1 MYQYLFVNLNSKN
14 LRTDYMISYLQV
26 ENLTKSYGELSLFEN
41 ISFGVGQGQKIAL
54 IAKNGTGKTTLL
66 NIISGLDSQDS
77 GNISFRG
84 DLKIAYLEQNPELNI
99 SNTILNEVFNSTDP
113 VLSVIR
119 DYERIINE
127 DNQEL
132 MADILEKMDHFKA
145 WDYENKVKQILS
157 KLKITNLEQIIGEL
171 SGGQKKRVGL
181 AKVLITDADFLIL
194 DEPTNHLDLEMI
206 EWLEEYLNKSKGTL
220 LMVTHDR
227 YFLDRVCNEIIEI
240 ESNNLYTYKGNYS
253 YYLEKRAERIE
264 NLNAEVGKAQKLM
277 KTEQEWIRRMP
288 QARGTKAK
296 YRVDAFEDIK
306 KKAGSGFKEA
316 KMDLDIKSA
325 RLGNKILELDHLY
338 KSYGDLK
345 LLEDF
350 SYKFQR
356 GEKIGIV
363 GKNGTGKSTFLNMI
377 TQNIKA
383 DSGSIEIGETVV
395 YGYYKQ
401 DGITI
406 NENEKIIDVIKEIA
420 ESIDLGNGK
429 LMSASQFLEYFLF
442 PSKTQYNQVCKLSG
456 GEKRRLYLM
465 TVLMKNPNFLIL
477 DEPTNDLDI
486 MTLNVLEDYLLSF
499 SGCLIIV
506 SHDRYFMDKVVDQLF
521 VFEGN
526 GIIRNFPGN
535 YTIYRDSLDEQEKA
549 VKKIEK
555 QATPKKEKPK
565 QEQPKKLSFN
575 EKREFEQLEVDIE
588 TLTSEKAEIEVA
600 MSSGS
605 LSNDELMEK
614 ASRIEKVIEL
624 IDEKEFRWLDL
635 SERA

>member
-1 MYQYLFVNLNSKN
+1 
-14 LRTDYMISYLQV
+14 MISYLQV
-26 ENLTKSYGELSLFEN
+26 ENLSKSYGDLILFEG

-54 IAKNGTGKTTLL
+54 IAKNGTGKTSLL
-66 NIISGLDSQDS
+66 NIIAGIDSQDF
-77 GNISFRG
+77 GDVIFRN
-84 DLKIAYLEQNPELNI
+84 DIKVAYLQQNPNLEN
-99 SNTILNEVFNSTDP
+99 SNTVLNEVFNSDDP

-119 DYERIINE
+119 EYEKVISSN
-127 DNQEL
+127 DQEK
-132 MADILEKMDHFKA
+132 MTEILEKMDQYKA

-157 KLKITNLEQIIGEL
+157 KLKITNFDQVIGQL

-181 AKVLITDADFLIL
+181 AKVLITDPDFLIL

-227 YFLDRVCNEIIEI
+227 YFLDRVCNEIIEMDANSI
-240 ESNNLYTYKGNYS
+240 YTYKGNYS

-264 NLNAEVGKAQKLM
+264 NINAEVGKAQKLL
-277 KTEQEWIRRMP
+277 KTEQEWMRRMP

-296 YRVDAFEDIK
+296 YRIDAFYELK
-306 KKAGSGFKEA
+306 KKAAAGFKEDG
-316 KMDLDIKSA
+316 MELDIKSA
-325 RLGNKILELDHLY
+325 RLGKKILELEGLY
-338 KSYGDLK
+338 KNFDDLK
-345 LLEDF
+345 ILEDF

-363 GKNGTGKSTFLNMI
+363 GKNGTGKSTFLNII
-377 TQNIKA
+377 TRNLEP

-406 NENEKIIDVIKEIA
+406 NENERIIDVIKDIA

-442 PSKTQYNQVCKLSG
+442 PPKTQYNYVSKLSG

-486 MTLNVLEDYLLSF
+486 MTLNVLEEYLMNF
-499 SGCLIIV
+499 KGCLIIV
-506 SHDRYFMDKVVDQLF
+506 SHDRYFMDKVVDQMF
-521 VFEGN
+521 AFEGM
-526 GIIRNFPGN
+526 GKIRNFPGN
-535 YTIYRDSLDEQEKA
+535 YTIYRDTIAEEEKEL
-549 VKKIEK
+549 KKIEK
-555 QATPKKEKPK
+555 PAKPKKEKPK
-565 QEQPKKLSFN
+565 SNNTIKKLSFN
-575 EKREFEQLEVDIE
+575 EKREFEQLEVDLEALNAEKEELE
-588 TLTSEKAEIEVA
+588 TA
-600 MSSGS
+600 MSSGT
-605 LSNDELMEK
+605 LANDELMQK
-614 ASRIEKVIEL
+614 ASRIEEVINL
-624 IDEKEFRWLDL
+624 IDEKELRWLEL

>member
-1 MYQYLFVNLNSKN
+1 
-14 LRTDYMISYLQV
+14 MISYLQV
-26 ENLTKSYGELSLFEN
+26 ENLTKSYGELTLFEN

-77 GNISFRG
+77 GDISFRS
-84 DLKIAYLEQNPELNI
+84 DLKIAYLEQNPDLNN

-127 DNQEL
+127 NDQEA
-132 MADILEKMDHFKA
+132 MSDIIEKMDQFKA

-157 KLKITNLEQIIGEL
+157 KLKITNFDQIIGEL

-240 ESNNLYTYKGNYS
+240 ESNTIFTYKGNYS

-306 KKAGSGFKEA
+306 KKASSGFKET

-325 RLGNKILELDHLY
+325 RLGNKILELDRLY

-345 LLEDF
+345 ILEDF

-377 TQNIKA
+377 TRNIEA

-406 NENEKIIDVIKEIA
+406 NENERIIDVIKEIA

-429 LMSASQFLEYFLF
+429 MMSASQFLEYFLF
-442 PSKTQYNQVCKLSG
+442 PTKTQYNQVAKLSG

-535 YTIYRDSLDEQEKA
+535 YTIYRDSLDQQEKEI
-549 VKKIEK
+549 KKTEK
-555 QATPKKEKPK
+555 LSTPKKEKPK
-565 QEQPKKLSFN
+565 SEPTKKLSFN
-575 EKREFEQLEVDIE
+575 EKREFEQLEIDIE
-588 TLTSEKAEIEVA
+588 TLTSEKEEIEIA
-600 MSSGS
+600 MSSGN

-624 IDEKEFRWLDL
+624 IDEKEFRWLEL

>member
-1 MYQYLFVNLNSKN
+1 
-14 LRTDYMISYLQV
+14 MISYLQV
-26 ENLTKSYGELSLFEN
+26 ENLTKSYGDLTLFEE

-77 GNISFRG
+77 GEISFRS
-84 DLKIAYLEQNPELNI
+84 DLKIAYLEQNPDLNH
-99 SNTILNEVFNSTDP
+99 SNTVLNEVFNSTDP

-127 DNQEL
+127 DDQEA
-132 MADILEKMDHFKA
+132 MADIIEKMDQFKA

-157 KLKITNLEQIIGEL
+157 KLKITNFDQAIGEL

-181 AKVLITDADFLIL
+181 AKVLITDPDLLIL

-206 EWLEEYLNKSKGTL
+206 EWLEEFLNKSKGTL

-296 YRVDAFEDIK
+296 YRVDAFQDLK

-316 KMDLDIKSA
+316 SMDLDIKSA
-325 RLGNKILELDHLY
+325 RLGKKILEFDHLN
-338 KSYGDLK
+338 KSFGNLK
-345 LLEDF
+345 ILEDF

-363 GKNGTGKSTFLNMI
+363 GKNGTGKSTFLNII
-377 TQNIKA
+377 TQNIEA
-383 DSGSIEIGETVV
+383 DSGTIEIGETVV

-420 ESIDLGNGK
+420 ETIDLGNGK
-429 LMSASQFLEYFLF
+429 VMSASQFLEYFLF
-442 PSKTQYNQVCKLSG
+442 PTKTQHNQVSKLSG

-465 TVLMKNPNFLIL
+465 TVLIKNPNFLIL

-486 MTLNVLEDYLLSF
+486 MTLNVLEDYLLNF

-521 VFEGN
+521 VFEGH
-526 GIIRNFPGN
+526 GEIRNFPGN
-535 YTIYRDSLDEQEKA
+535 YTIYRDSVDQELKQQ
-549 VKKIEK
+549 KKSEK
-555 QATPKKEKPK
+555 QIKPKKEKPK
-565 QEQPKKLSFN
+565 QEQSKKLSFN

-588 TLTSEKAEIEVA
+588 TLTSEKEEIETA

-614 ASRIEKVIEL
+614 ASRIEQVIEL
-624 IDEKEFRWLDL
+624 IDEKEFRWLEL

>member
-1 MYQYLFVNLNSKN
+1 
-14 LRTDYMISYLQV
+14 MISYLQV
-26 ENLTKSYGELSLFEN
+26 ENLSKSYGDLTLFEG

-54 IAKNGTGKTTLL
+54 IAKNGTGKTSLL
-66 NIISGLDSQDS
+66 NIIAGIDSQDF
-77 GNISFRG
+77 GDVIFRN
-84 DLKIAYLEQNPELNI
+84 DIKVAYLQQNPNLEN
-99 SNTILNEVFNSTDP
+99 SNTVLNEVFNSDDP

-119 DYERIINE
+119 EYEKVISSN
-127 DNQEL
+127 DQEK
-132 MADILEKMDHFKA
+132 MTEILEKMDQYKA

-157 KLKITNLEQIIGEL
+157 KLKITNFDQVIGQL

-181 AKVLITDADFLIL
+181 AKVLITDPDFLIL

-227 YFLDRVCNEIIEI
+227 YFLDRVCNEIIEMDANSI
-240 ESNNLYTYKGNYS
+240 YTYKGNYS

-264 NLNAEVGKAQKLM
+264 NINAEVGKAQKLL
-277 KTEQEWIRRMP
+277 KTEQEWMRRMP

-296 YRVDAFEDIK
+296 YRIDAFYELK
-306 KKAGSGFKEA
+306 KKAAAGFKEDG
-316 KMDLDIKSA
+316 MELDIKSA
-325 RLGNKILELDHLY
+325 RLGKKILELEGLY
-338 KSYGDLK
+338 KSFGDLK
-345 LLEDF
+345 ILEDF

-363 GKNGTGKSTFLNMI
+363 GKNGTGKSTFLNII
-377 TQNIKA
+377 TRNLEP

-406 NENEKIIDVIKEIA
+406 NENERIIDVIKDIA

-429 LMSASQFLEYFLF
+429 VMSASQFLEYFLF
-442 PSKTQYNQVCKLSG
+442 PPKTQYNYVSKLSG

-486 MTLNVLEDYLLSF
+486 MTLNVLEEYLMNF
-499 SGCLIIV
+499 KGCLIIV
-506 SHDRYFMDKVVDQLF
+506 SHDRYFMDKVVDQMF
-521 VFEGN
+521 AFEGM
-526 GIIRNFPGN
+526 GKIRNFPGN
-535 YTIYRDSLDEQEKA
+535 YTIYRDTIAEEEKEL
-549 VKKIEK
+549 KKIEK
-555 QATPKKEKPK
+555 PVKPKKEKPK
-565 QEQPKKLSFN
+565 SNNSVKKLSFN
-575 EKREFEQLEVDIE
+575 EKREFEQLEVDLEALNTEKEELE
-588 TLTSEKAEIEVA
+588 TT
-600 MSSGS
+600 MSSGT
-605 LSNDELMEK
+605 LANDELMQK
-614 ASRIEKVIEL
+614 ASRIEEVINL
-624 IDEKEFRWLDL
+624 IDEKELRWLEL

>member
-1 MYQYLFVNLNSKN
+1 
-14 LRTDYMISYLQV
+14 MISYLQV
-26 ENLTKSYGELSLFEN
+26 ENLTKSYGDLTLFEN
-41 ISFGVGQGQKIAL
+41 ISFGIARGQKIAL

-66 NIISGLDSQDS
+66 NIVSGIDSQDS
-77 GNISFRG
+77 GDVTFRS
-84 DLKIAYLEQNPELNI
+84 DLKIAYLEQNPDLNNN
-99 SNTILNEVFNSTDP
+99 NTILNEVFNSTDP

-127 DNQEL
+127 NDQEL
-132 MADILEKMDHFKA
+132 MADILEKMDQFKA
-145 WDYENKVKQILS
+145 WDYENRVKQILS
-157 KLKITNLEQIIGEL
+157 KLKITNFDQLIGEL

-181 AKVLITDADFLIL
+181 AKVLITDSDFLIL

-277 KTEQEWIRRMP
+277 KTEQEWMRRMP

-296 YRVDAFEDIK
+296 YRVDAFQDLK
-306 KKAGSGFKEA
+306 QKANSGFKETG
-316 KMDLDIKSA
+316 MDLDIKSA
-325 RLGNKILELDHLY
+325 RLGKKILELDHLY

-345 LLEDF
+345 IAEDF

-377 TQNIKA
+377 TRNIEA
-383 DSGSIEIGETVV
+383 DSGSVEIGETVV

-406 NENEKIIDVIKEIA
+406 NENERIIDVIKEIA

-429 LMSASQFLEYFLF
+429 VMSASQFLEYFLF
-442 PSKTQYNQVCKLSG
+442 PSKMQYNQVSKLSG

-486 MTLNVLEDYLLSF
+486 MTLNVLEDYLLGF

-526 GIIRNFPGN
+526 GFIRNFPGN
-535 YTIYRDSLDEQEKA
+535 YTIYRDSVELEEKEL
-549 VKKIEK
+549 KKTEK
-555 QATPKKEKPK
+555 QAKPKKEKPK
-565 QEQPKKLSFN
+565 SNQTQKLSFN
-575 EKREFEQLEVDIE
+575 EKREFEQLEKEIE
-588 TLTSEKAEIEVA
+588 NLTVEKEQIEIAMSTGKLSGEELIEKA
-600 MSSGS
+600 
-605 LSNDELMEK
+605 N
-614 ASRIEKVIEL
+614 RIEKLIEL
-624 IDEKEFRWLDL
+624 IDEKEFRWLEL

>member
-1 MYQYLFVNLNSKN
+1 
-14 LRTDYMISYLQV
+14 MISYLQV
-26 ENLTKSYGELSLFEN
+26 ENLSKSYGDLTLFEG

-54 IAKNGTGKTTLL
+54 IAKNGTGKTSLL
-66 NIISGLDSQDS
+66 NIIAGIDSQDF
-77 GNISFRG
+77 GDVIFRN
-84 DLKIAYLEQNPELNI
+84 DIKVAYLQQNPDLEN
-99 SNTILNEVFNSTDP
+99 SNTVLNEVFNSNDP

-119 DYERIINE
+119 EYEKVISSN
-127 DNQEL
+127 DQEK
-132 MADILEKMDHFKA
+132 MTEILEKMDQYKA

-157 KLKITNLEQIIGEL
+157 KLKITNFDQVIGQL

-181 AKVLITDADFLIL
+181 AKVLITDPDFLIL

-227 YFLDRVCNEIIEI
+227 YFLDRVCNEIIEMDANSI
-240 ESNNLYTYKGNYS
+240 YTYKGNYS

-264 NLNAEVGKAQKLM
+264 NINAEVGKAQKLL
-277 KTEQEWIRRMP
+277 KTEQEWMRRMP

-296 YRVDAFEDIK
+296 YRIDAFYELK
-306 KKAGSGFKEA
+306 KKAAAGFKEDS
-316 KMDLDIKSA
+316 MELDIKSA
-325 RLGNKILELDHLY
+325 RLGKKILELEGLY
-338 KSYGDLK
+338 KSFGDLK
-345 LLEDF
+345 ILEDF

-363 GKNGTGKSTFLNMI
+363 GKNGTGKSTFLNII
-377 TQNIKA
+377 TRNLEP

-406 NENEKIIDVIKEIA
+406 NENERIIDVIKDIA

-442 PSKTQYNQVCKLSG
+442 PPKTQYNYVSKLSG

-486 MTLNVLEDYLLSF
+486 MTLNVLEEYLMNF
-499 SGCLIIV
+499 KGCLIIV
-506 SHDRYFMDKVVDQLF
+506 SHDRYFMDKVVDQMF
-521 VFEGN
+521 AFEGM
-526 GIIRNFPGN
+526 GKIRNFPGN
-535 YTIYRDSLDEQEKA
+535 YTIYRDTIAEEEKEL
-549 VKKIEK
+549 KKIEK
-555 QATPKKEKPK
+555 PAKPKKEKPK
-565 QEQPKKLSFN
+565 SNNTIKKLSFN
-575 EKREFEQLEVDIE
+575 EKREFEQLEVDLEALNAEKEELE
-588 TLTSEKAEIEVA
+588 TA
-600 MSSGS
+600 MSSGT
-605 LSNDELMEK
+605 LANDELMQK
-614 ASRIEKVIEL
+614 ASRIEEVINL
-624 IDEKEFRWLDL
+624 IDEKELRWLEL

>member
-1 MYQYLFVNLNSKN
+1 
-14 LRTDYMISYLQV
+14 MISYLQV
-26 ENLTKSYGELSLFEN
+26 ENLSKSYGDLTLFEG

-54 IAKNGTGKTTLL
+54 IAKNGTGKTSLL
-66 NIISGLDSQDS
+66 NIIAGIDSQDF
-77 GNISFRG
+77 GDVIFRN
-84 DLKIAYLEQNPELNI
+84 DIKVAYLQQNPNLEN
-99 SNTILNEVFNSTDP
+99 SNTVLNEVFNSNDP

-119 DYERIINE
+119 EYEKVISSN
-127 DNQEL
+127 DQEK
-132 MADILEKMDHFKA
+132 MTEILEKMDQYKA

-157 KLKITNLEQIIGEL
+157 KLKITNFDQVIGQL

-181 AKVLITDADFLIL
+181 AKVLITDPDFLIL

-227 YFLDRVCNEIIEI
+227 YFLDRVCNEIIEMDANSI
-240 ESNNLYTYKGNYS
+240 YTYKGNYS

-264 NLNAEVGKAQKLM
+264 NVNAEVGKAQKLL
-277 KTEQEWIRRMP
+277 KTEQEWMRRMP

-296 YRVDAFEDIK
+296 YRIDAFYELK
-306 KKAGSGFKEA
+306 KKAAAGFKEDS
-316 KMDLDIKSA
+316 MELDIKSA
-325 RLGNKILELDHLY
+325 RLGKKILELEGLY
-338 KSYGDLK
+338 KSFGDLK
-345 LLEDF
+345 ILEDF

-363 GKNGTGKSTFLNMI
+363 GKNGTGKSTFLNII
-377 TQNIKA
+377 TRNLEP

-406 NENEKIIDVIKEIA
+406 NENERIIDVIKDIA

-442 PSKTQYNQVCKLSG
+442 PPKTQYNYVSKLSG

-486 MTLNVLEDYLLSF
+486 MTLNVLEEYLMNF
-499 SGCLIIV
+499 KGCLIIV
-506 SHDRYFMDKVVDQLF
+506 SHDRYFMDKVVDQMF
-521 VFEGN
+521 AFEGM
-526 GIIRNFPGN
+526 GKIRNFPGN
-535 YTIYRDSLDEQEKA
+535 YTIYRDTIAEEEKEL
-549 VKKIEK
+549 KKIEK
-555 QATPKKEKPK
+555 PAKPKKEKPK
-565 QEQPKKLSFN
+565 SNNTLKKLSFN
-575 EKREFEQLEVDIE
+575 EKREFEQLEVDLEVLNAEKEELE
-588 TLTSEKAEIEVA
+588 TA
-600 MSSGS
+600 MSSGT
-605 LSNDELMEK
+605 LANDELMQK
-614 ASRIEKVIEL
+614 ASRIEEVINL
-624 IDEKEFRWLDL
+624 IDEKELRWLEL

>member
-1 MYQYLFVNLNSKN
+1 
-14 LRTDYMISYLQV
+14 MISYLQV
-26 ENLTKSYGELSLFEN
+26 ENLTKSYGDLTLFEN

-66 NIISGLDSQDS
+66 NIISELDSQDS
-77 GNISFRG
+77 GNISFRS
-84 DLKIAYLEQNPELNI
+84 DLKISYLEQNPDLNN
-99 SNTILNEVFNSTDP
+99 SNTVLNEVFNSTDP

-127 DNQEL
+127 DDQEL
-132 MADILEKMDHFKA
+132 MADILEKMDQFKA

-157 KLKITNLEQIIGEL
+157 KLKITNFDQIIGEL

-306 KKAGSGFKEA
+306 KKAGSGFQES

-325 RLGNKILELDHLY
+325 RLGNKILELDHLN

-345 LLEDF
+345 ILEDF

-377 TQNIKA
+377 TQNIEA

-429 LMSASQFLEYFLF
+429 VMSASQFLEYFLF
-442 PSKTQYNQVCKLSG
+442 PTKTQHNQVSKLSG

-465 TVLMKNPNFLIL
+465 TVLIKNPNFLIL

-506 SHDRYFMDKVVDQLF
+506 SHDRYFMDKVVGQLF

-535 YTIYRDSLDEQEKA
+535 YTIYRNSVDRQEKA

-555 QATPKKEKPK
+555 QASPKKEKPK
-565 QEQPKKLSFN
+565 QEQSKKLSFN
-575 EKREFEQLEVDIE
+575 EKREFEQLEVEIE
-588 TLTSEKAEIEVA
+588 TLTTEKEEIEVA

-624 IDEKEFRWLDL
+624 IDEKEFRWLEL

>member
-1 MYQYLFVNLNSKN
+1 
-14 LRTDYMISYLQV
+14 MISYLQV
-26 ENLTKSYGELSLFEN
+26 ENLTKSYGELTLFEN

-77 GNISFRG
+77 GDISFRS
-84 DLKIAYLEQNPELNI
+84 DLKIAYLEQNPDLNN

-127 DNQEL
+127 NDQEA
-132 MADILEKMDHFKA
+132 MSDIIEKMDQFKA

-157 KLKITNLEQIIGEL
+157 KLKITNFDQIIGEL

-240 ESNNLYTYKGNYS
+240 ESNTIFTYKGNYS

-306 KKAGSGFKEA
+306 KKASSGFKET
-316 KMDLDIKSA
+316 KMDLDIKST
-325 RLGNKILELDHLY
+325 RLGNKILELDRLY

-345 LLEDF
+345 ILEDF

-377 TQNIKA
+377 TRNIEA

-406 NENEKIIDVIKEIA
+406 NENERIIDVIKEIA

-429 LMSASQFLEYFLF
+429 VMSASQFLEYFLF
-442 PSKTQYNQVCKLSG
+442 PTKTQYNQVAKLSG

-535 YTIYRDSLDEQEKA
+535 YTIYRDSLDQQEKEI
-549 VKKIEK
+549 KKTEK
-555 QATPKKEKPK
+555 LSTPKKEKPK
-565 QEQPKKLSFN
+565 SEPTKKLSFN
-575 EKREFEQLEVDIE
+575 EKREFEQLEIDIE
-588 TLTSEKAEIEVA
+588 TLTSEKEEIEIA
-600 MSSGS
+600 MSSGN

-624 IDEKEFRWLDL
+624 IDEKEFRWLEL

>member
-1 MYQYLFVNLNSKN
+1 
-14 LRTDYMISYLQV
+14 MISYLQV
-26 ENLTKSYGELSLFEN
+26 ENLSKSYGDLTLFEG

-54 IAKNGTGKTTLL
+54 IAKNGTGKTSLL
-66 NIISGLDSQDS
+66 NIIAGIDSQDY
-77 GNISFRG
+77 GDVIFRN
-84 DLKIAYLEQNPELNI
+84 DIKVAYLQQNPNLEN
-99 SNTILNEVFNSTDP
+99 SNTVLNEVFNSDDP

-119 DYERIINE
+119 EYEKVISSN
-127 DNQEL
+127 DQEK
-132 MADILEKMDHFKA
+132 MTDILEKMDQYKA

-157 KLKITNLEQIIGEL
+157 KLKITNFDQVIGQL

-181 AKVLITDADFLIL
+181 AKVLITDPDFLIL

-227 YFLDRVCNEIIEI
+227 YFLDRVCNEIIEMDANSI
-240 ESNNLYTYKGNYS
+240 YTYKGNYS

-264 NLNAEVGKAQKLM
+264 NINAEVGKAQKLL
-277 KTEQEWIRRMP
+277 KTEQEWMRRMP

-296 YRVDAFEDIK
+296 YRIDAFYELK
-306 KKAGSGFKEA
+306 KKAAAGFKEDG
-316 KMDLDIKSA
+316 MELDIKSA
-325 RLGNKILELDHLY
+325 RLGKKILELEGLY
-338 KSYGDLK
+338 KNFGDLK
-345 LLEDF
+345 ILEDF

-363 GKNGTGKSTFLNMI
+363 GKNGTGKSTFLNII
-377 TQNIKA
+377 TRNLEP

-406 NENEKIIDVIKEIA
+406 NENERIIDVIKDIA

-429 LMSASQFLEYFLF
+429 VMSASQFLEYFLF
-442 PSKTQYNQVCKLSG
+442 PPKTQYNYVSKLSG

-486 MTLNVLEDYLLSF
+486 MTLNVLEEYLMNF
-499 SGCLIIV
+499 KGCLIIV
-506 SHDRYFMDKVVDQLF
+506 SHDRYFMDKVVDQMF
-521 VFEGN
+521 AFEGM
-526 GIIRNFPGN
+526 GKIRNFPGN
-535 YTIYRDSLDEQEKA
+535 YTIYRDTIAEEEKEL
-549 VKKIEK
+549 KKIEK
-555 QATPKKEKPK
+555 PAKPKKEKPK
-565 QEQPKKLSFN
+565 SNNTLKKLSFN
-575 EKREFEQLEVDIE
+575 EKREFEQLEVDLEALNAEKEELE
-588 TLTSEKAEIEVA
+588 TA
-600 MSSGS
+600 MSSGT
-605 LSNDELMEK
+605 LANDELMQK
-614 ASRIEKVIEL
+614 ASRIEEVINL
-624 IDEKEFRWLDL
+624 IDEKELRWLEL

>member
-1 MYQYLFVNLNSKN
+1 
-14 LRTDYMISYLQV
+14 MISYLQI
-26 ENLTKSYGELSLFEN
+26 ENLSKSYGDLTLFEN
-41 ISFGVGQGQKIAL
+41 INFGVGQGQKIAL
-54 IAKNGTGKTTLL
+54 IAKNGTGKTSLL
-66 NIISGLDSQDS
+66 NIIAGIDSQDT
-77 GNISFRG
+77 GEVTFRN
-84 DLKIAYLEQNPELNI
+84 DIKIAYLEQNPNLDPN
-99 SNTILNEVFNSTDP
+99 NTVLNEVFNSTDP
-113 VLSVIR
+113 VLSLIR
-119 DYERIINE
+119 DYERILNE
-127 DNQEL
+127 NNQEL
-132 MADILEKMDHFKA
+132 LAEVLEKMDQFKA

-157 KLKITNLEQIIGEL
+157 KLKITKLDQAIGEL
-171 SGGQKKRVGL
+171 SGGQKKRIGL
-181 AKVLITDADFLIL
+181 AKVLITDPDFLIL

-227 YFLDRVCNEIIEI
+227 YFLDRVCNIIIEM
-240 ESNNLYTYKGNYS
+240 ESNSLFTYKGNYS
-253 YYLEKRAERIE
+253 YYLKKRAERIE
-264 NLNAEVGKAQKLM
+264 NLNAEVGKAQKQL

-306 KKAGSGFKEA
+306 KKANSGFKEA
-316 KMDLDIKSA
+316 GMDLDIRSA
-325 RLGNKILELDHLY
+325 RLGKKILELEHLY
-338 KSYGDLK
+338 KSYGDIK
-345 LLEDF
+345 ILEDF

-377 TQNIKA
+377 TRNIEA

-406 NENEKIIDVIKEIA
+406 NENERIIDVIKEIA

-429 LMSASQFLEYFLF
+429 VMSASQFLEYFLF
-442 PSKTQYNQVCKLSG
+442 PAKTQYNQVSKLSG

-526 GIIRNFPGN
+526 GIIQNFPGN
-535 YTIYRDSLDEQEKA
+535 YTIYRESLNQQEKE
-549 VKKIEK
+549 VKKLEK
-555 QATPKKEKPK
+555 QTAPKKEKPK
-565 QEQPKKLSFN
+565 SEPSKKLSFN

-588 TLTSEKAEIEVA
+588 TLTSEKEEIEIA
-600 MSSGS
+600 MSSGN
-605 LSNDELMEK
+605 LSNDELIEK
-614 ASRIEKVIEL
+614 ANRIKKVIEL
-624 IDEKEFRWLDL
+624 IDEKEFRWLEL